1 MTDLSTDKEFNFLDA
16 WFLTGATASGK
27 TRVGLSLA
35 RKINAEIIALD
46 SMSLYRDMDI
56 GTAKPTPAEQSEI
69 PHHLVDVL
77 DPTETSSI
85 SHYLQMAQ
93 DAAKEIRSRGKQVL
107 FVGGTPLYLKALL
120 RGLSEGPAP
129 DRQFR
134 QELEEEASRVGN
146 AALHARLRMIDPLA
160 AARIHENDTRRMIR
174 ALEVHKATGQPMSH
188 YQFDFEDHVS
198 PDKCRAFWLN
208 WDRPVLHDR
217 INARVEAMFDAGLV
231 DEVQRLLDKHSPL
244 SMTAL
249 QAVGYQEVI
258 DYLAGTRELES
269 AKERVKARTRQ
280 FAKRQCTWFRS
291 LEECREV
298 PLSGELD
305 AEEVAQQIV
314 DMAESPDASSTN

>member
-1 MTDLSTDKEFNFLDA
+1 MLSIRENRGSGPFAACLRMTDLSTDKEFNFLDA

-56 GTAKPTPAEQSEI
+56 GTAKPTTEEQAEV
-69 PHHLVDVL
+69 PHHLIDVL

-93 DAAKEIRSRGKQVL
+93 DAAKEIRSRGKEVL

-129 DRQFR
+129 DHAFR
-134 QELEEEASRVGN
+134 QALEEEAARVGN
-146 AALHARLRMIDPLA
+146 AAMHARLQMIDPLA

-188 YQFDFEDHVS
+188 YQFEFEDHGCS
-198 PDKCRAFWLN
+198 GQMPSILADLGS
-208 WDRPVLHDR
+208 
-217 INARVEAMFDAGLV
+217 AGA
-231 DEVQRLLDKHSPL
+231 
-244 SMTAL
+244 T
-249 QAVGYQEVI
+249 
-258 DYLAGTRELES
+258 
-269 AKERVKARTRQ
+269 
-280 FAKRQCTWFRS
+280 
-291 LEECREV
+291 
-298 PLSGELD
+298 
-305 AEEVAQQIV
+305 
-314 DMAESPDASSTN
+314 